1 VTFKRVE
8 AESAHCR
15 SSSASSLAASLV
27 LHVRTPCSR
36 VAEYR
41 ILETEAGCTFLGVVN
56 LSV

>member
-27 LHVRTPCSR
+27 LHVRTPCSQ
-36 VAEYR
+36 VAEFW
-41 ILETEAGCTFLGVVN
+41 IEKMEAGYTFLGVVY